1 VIRGRV
7 RDCLNEILR
16 RPPRILSA
24 GAIVW
29 LITVS
34 IAHSDTGV
42 GLPAFFLSVFGGQ
55 ALLAA
60 WVVRGAAFLL
70 ARHHASLRSRAKT
83 LWWAVVPMCL
93 VAGATLSVL
102 GSPPHNPLFALR
114 FSLSER
120 ELTESAASLV
130 SSDAQSLSERRI
142 GLFLVSRI
150 ETGDRQVRFITASCG
165 VVDSC
170 GFVYSP
176 SGAPRRWQE
185 DRFVHLRGPW
195 WHLYEGF

>member
-1 VIRGRV
+1 M
-7 RDCLNEILR
+7 
-16 RPPRILSA
+16 LSA
-24 GAIVW
+24 GAVVW
-29 LITVS
+29 LIAVL
-34 IAHSDTGV
+34 IVHSDTGV

-70 ARHHASLRSRAKT
+70 ARHHAALGSRART
-83 LWWAVVPMCL
+83 SWWAVVPICL
-93 VAGATLSVL
+93 VAGATLTVL
-102 GSPPHNPLFALR
+102 GSPPHNPLFTLR

-120 ELTESAASLV
+120 ALTESAASLV
-130 SSDAQSLSERRI
+130 SSDTQSLSGRWI

-150 ETGDRQVRFITASCG
+150 EARDRQVRFITTSCG

-170 GFVYSP
+170 GLVYSP